1 MKILF
6 TAAIIF
12 LCVGI
17 SLFAKNTT
25 LTEAQSML
33 NMKSIE
39 FIENKGQI
47 ADQNGNV
54 NYDVLFISEVPYG
67 TVTIRR
73 DGISCSFIKRNQEKV
88 KAQRDKLL
96 SKEKFD
102 KQSEFEDV
110 AIPTE
115 IYRVDMRLKGSNFNP
130 EIEKFEITE
139 DYNNY
144 YLAHCPDGITHVRK
158 FKTVKLSDVY
168 PNIDFVVYANNDGLV
183 QYDFVVKPGANPNL
197 INFAFEGAKDV
208 EITADG
214 TLKVETPLGSIE
226 QKAPV
231 AYQPYDLNDY
241 LNSREYNNSP
251 QSPVPSPQTHFTKN
265 SDNTISFNITNYDQS
280 KPLIIDPPTR
290 LWGTY
295 YGGSRNDKGYS
306 VATDDSDYVYLAG
319 QTESSNAIATAGSH
333 QSSLG
338 GASDAFLVKFNS
350 DGVRQWGTYYGGD
363 GDEYGSSV
371 TTDDSGYV
379 YLAGQTESRNAIA
392 TAGSHQSSYGF
403 TRDAFLA
410 KFNSNGVREWG
421 TYYGGSNY
429 EEGNSV
435 ATDGSGFVY
444 LAGGTS
450 SSNAIATAGS
460 HQSSFGGNYDA
471 FLVKFNSN
479 GVRQWG
485 TYYGGSS
492 GDYGNSV
499 ATDVSGYVYLA
510 GKTES
515 SDSIATAGSHQSS
528 IGGAGDAFLVKFNSN
543 GVREWGTYYG
553 GSGEECYYNNCS
565 VATDGLGYVYLAG
578 ETQSSDSIAS
588 TSSHQSSFGGCNWDA
603 FLVKFNSNGVRQW
616 GTYYGGS
623 DEDNGYSVAT
633 DALGNVYLAGFTE
646 SSDSIATAG
655 SHKSSIG
662 DVDMDAFLVKFNSNG
677 VRQWGTY
684 YGGSNSDY
692 GFSVATDGSDYVYLA
707 GATVSS
713 DSIATAG
720 SHQSSLGDGGEVVG
734 DAFLVKFESEN
745 SYIFEE
751 EIVNDYFSIEYFPNP
766 FNSILNVKLSVKKT
780 SYFILDILN
789 YNGEKIERIESNLLL
804 EGDYNFTS
812 NTQKYSDGAY
822 FLRVT
827 TNENQFI
834 YKLIHL
840 K

>member
-88 KAQRDKLL
+88 KAQRDKML
-96 SKEKFD
+96 SKERFD
-102 KQSEFEDV
+102 KQNEFEDE

-115 IYRVDMRLKGSNFNP
+115 IYCVDMRLKGSSFNP
-130 EIEKFEITE
+130 NFEQFEMTE

-197 INFAFEGAKDV
+197 INFVFEGAKDV

-241 LNSREYNNSP
+241 LNSRDFCS
-251 QSPVPSPQTHFTKN
+251 QSPVPSSQTHFTKN
-265 SDNTISFNITNYDQS
+265 SNNTISFNIANYDQS

-295 YGGSRNDKGYS
+295 YGGSDTDYGNSVATDGTGYVYLAGRTYSNYAIATTGSHQSSFGGDTDAFLVKFNSDGVRQWATYYGGSGYDYGYS
-306 VATDDSDYVYLAG
+306 VATAGWLYVYLAG
-319 QTESSNAIATAGSH
+319 TTESSDAIATAGSH
-333 QSSLG
+333 QSNYG
-338 GASDAFLVKFNS
+338 GGDWDAFLVKFNS

-363 GDEYGSSV
+363 FEDCCTSV
-371 TTDDSGYV
+371 AIDGFYYV
-379 YLAGQTESRNAIA
+379 YIVGYTASRNAIV
-392 TAGSHQSSYGF
+392 TAGSHQTFYGGGLL
-403 TRDAFLA
+403 DVFLV
-410 KFNSNGVREWG
+410 KFNTTGFREWG
-421 TYYGGSNY
+421 TYYGGT
-429 EEGNSV
+429 NSEIGTSI
-435 ATDGSGFVY
+435 ATDGSDYVY
-444 LAGGTS
+444 LTGRTNS
-450 SSNAIATAGS
+450 INAIATAGS
-460 HQSSFGGNYDA
+460 HQSSFGGSDYDAFLIKFNSSGVRQWGTYYGGSSDDYGNSLAIDGSGYLYLAGRTGSLSSISTAGSHQSTIGGWDDA
-471 FLVKFNSN
+471 FLVKFNSNGIRQWGTYYGGIYEDNGNSLATDGSGYVYLIGWTYSSDSIATTGSYQSSLGSGYYSDAFLVKFNGN

-492 GDYGNSV
+492 EDYGYSV
-499 ATDVSGYVYLA
+499 ATDGSGYVYLA
-510 GKTES
+510 GSTGS

-528 IGGAGDAFLVKFNSN
+528 
-543 GVREWGTYYG
+543 
-553 GSGEECYYNNCS
+553 
-565 VATDGLGYVYLAG
+565 
-578 ETQSSDSIAS
+578 
-588 TSSHQSSFGGCNWDA
+588 FGG
-603 FLVKFNSNGVRQW
+603 G
-616 GTYYGGS
+616 
-623 DEDNGYSVAT
+623 
-633 DALGNVYLAGFTE
+633 
-646 SSDSIATAG
+646 I
-655 SHKSSIG
+655 
-662 DVDMDAFLVKFNSNG
+662 
-677 VRQWGTY
+677 
-684 YGGSNSDY
+684 
-692 GFSVATDGSDYVYLA
+692 
-707 GATVSS
+707 
-713 DSIATAG
+713 
-720 SHQSSLGDGGEVVG
+720 
-734 DAFLVKFESEN
+734 DAFLVKFESEY
-745 SYIFEE
+745 SYVFEE

-766 FNSILNVKLSVKKT
+766 FQSKLNIKLLIKQSSNFT
-780 SYFILDILN
+780 IDIWENTGKYLE
-789 YNGEKIERIESNLLL
+789 GIESKFLP
-804 EGDYNFTS
+804 EGEYNFSFNS
-812 NTQKYSDGAY
+812 NIYPDGNY
-822 FLRVT
+822 FLRVF
-827 TNENQFI
+827 TNEQQFT

>member
-12 LCVGI
+12 LCGGI

-25 LTEAQSML
+25 LNEAQSML
-33 NMKSIE
+33 NTKNIE

-54 NYDVLFISEVPYG
+54 NYDVLFIAEVPYG

-96 SKEKFD
+96 SKERFD
-102 KQSEFEDV
+102 KQSELEDEV
-110 AIPTE
+110 IPTE

-130 EIEKFEITE
+130 EIQKFEMTA

-158 FKTVKLSDVY
+158 FKTVKLSEVY

-226 QKAPV
+226 QKSPA

-251 QSPVPSPQTHFTKN
+251 QSQIPSPQTRFTKN
-265 SDNTISFNITNYDQS
+265 SDNTISFNIGNYDQS
-280 KPLIIDPPTR
+280 KSLIIDPPTR

-295 YGGSRNDKGYS
+295 YGGSITDEGLS
-306 VATDDSDYVYLAG
+306 VATDGSGYVYLAG
-319 QTESSNAIATAGSH
+319 RTYSSNAIATAGSH
-333 QSSLG
+333 QSSVDGSGYDDAFLVKFDSDGVRKWGTYYG
-338 GASDAFLVKFNS
+338 GSGEDYGSSVAIDNSGYVYLAGYTGSSNAIATTASHQNSFGGVNDAFLVKFNS
-350 DGVRQWGTYYGGD
+350 DGVRKWGTYYGGSDNDKGNSVATD
-363 GDEYGSSV
+363 G
-371 TTDDSGYV
+371 SGYV
-379 YLAGQTESRNAIA
+379 YLAGYTKSGNAIATAGSHQSYLGVDYEAFLVKFNSDGVRKWGTYYGGYNSDYSFSVATDGSDYVYLTGFTSSSDEIA
-392 TAGSHQSSYGF
+392 TAGSHQSSYGGNK
-403 TRDAFLA
+403 DAFLV
-410 KFNSNGVREWG
+410 KFNSDGVRLWG
-421 TYYGGSNY
+421 TYYGGSY
-429 EEGNSV
+429 LEEGYSV
-435 ATDGSGFVY
+435 TTDGSGYVY
-444 LAGGTS
+444 LAGSTN
-450 SSNAIATAGS
+450 SSNAIATDSS
-460 HQSSFGGNYDA
+460 HQSSYGGGNTDA

-485 TYYGGSS
+485 TYYGGSEE
-492 GDYGNSV
+492 DYSNSV
-499 ATDVSGYVYLA
+499 ATDGSVYVYLA
-510 GKTES
+510 GETYS
-515 SDSIATAGSHQSS
+515 RDSIATAGSHQSS
-528 IGGAGDAFLVKFNSN
+528 IG
-543 GVREWGTYYG
+543 
-553 GSGEECYYNNCS
+553 S
-565 VATDGLGYVYLAG
+565 VLL
-578 ETQSSDSIAS
+578 
-588 TSSHQSSFGGCNWDA
+588 DA

-616 GTYYGGS
+616 GTYYGGWG
-623 DEDNGYSVAT
+623 EDYGKSVAT
-633 DALGNVYLAGFTE
+633 
-646 SSDSIATAG
+646 
-655 SHKSSIG
+655 
-662 DVDMDAFLVKFNSNG
+662 
-677 VRQWGTY
+677 
-684 YGGSNSDY
+684 GGS
-692 GFSVATDGSDYVYLA
+692 GYVYLA
-707 GATVSS
+707 GYTMSGNA
-713 DSIATAG
+713 IATAG
-720 SHQSSLGDGGEVVG
+720 SHQNSLGGKSDS

-745 SYIFEE
+745 SYVFEE

-766 FNSILNVKLSVKKT
+766 FNNLLNVKLSVKKT
-780 SYFILDILN
+780 SYFIIDILN
-789 YNGEKIERIESNLLL
+789 YNGEKIERIESNLFP
-804 EGDYNFTS
+804 EGDYNFTA

-827 TNENQFI
+827 TNENQFT

>member
-54 NYDVLFISEVPYG
+54 NYDVLFIAEVPYG

-73 DGISCSFIKRNQEKV
+73 DGISCSFIKRNQEKL
-88 KAQRDKLL
+88 KAQREKML

-102 KQSEFEDV
+102 KLNELEDE

-130 EIEKFEITE
+130 NFEQFEMTE

-183 QYDFVVKPGANPNL
+183 QYDFVVKPGANPNS
-197 INFAFEGAKDV
+197 INFEFEGAKDV
-208 EITADG
+208 EITSDG

-241 LNSREYNNSP
+241 LNSRDFCS
-251 QSPVPSPQTHFTKN
+251 QSPVPSSQTHFTKN
-265 SDNTISFNITNYDQS
+265 SNNTISFNIANYDQS

-295 YGGSRNDKGYS
+295 FGGIIEDYGYS
-306 VATDDSDYVYLAG
+306 VATDDSGYVYLAG
-319 QTESSNAIATAGSH
+319 ETNSSKAIATTGSHQSSHGDWDDAFLVKFNSNGARQWGTYYGGIGIDFGYSVATDGSGYVYLTGETTSIDAIATAGSH
-333 QSSLG
+333 QISYDG
-338 GASDAFLVKFNS
+338 NHDAFLVKFNS
-350 DGVRQWGTYYGGD
+350 SGVRQWGTYYGGSDNEKGLSVVTDGLGYAYLAGLTTSLNSIATAGSHQSTYGGSGIFGGDAFLVKFDCDGVRQWGTYYGGNYD
-363 GDEYGSSV
+363 DYGKSV
-371 TTDDSGYV
+371 TTDGFGYV
-379 YLAGQTESRNAIA
+379 YLTGSTYSSNSIA
-392 TAGSHQSSYGF
+392 TAGSHESSFGG
-403 TRDAFLA
+403 AFLV
-410 KFNSNGVREWG
+410 KFNSNGVRQWG
-421 TYYGGSNY
+421 TYYGGGAGDV
-429 EEGNSV
+429 GNSV
-435 ATDGSGFVY
+435 ATDGSGNIY
-444 LAGGTS
+444 LAGETWS
-450 SSNAIATAGS
+450 RYSIATDSS
-460 HQSSFGGNYDA
+460 HQSYFGGDYDA

-492 GDYGNSV
+492 EDYGNSV
-499 ATDVSGYVYLA
+499 ATDGSGYVYLT
-510 GKTES
+510 GRTTS
-515 SDSIATAGSHQSS
+515 SNAIATAGSHQSS
-528 IGGAGDAFLVKFNSN
+528 NGGGYYISDAFLVKFNSN

-553 GSGEECYYNNCS
+553 GSDYDMGNS
-565 VATDGLGYVYLAG
+565 VATDGSGNVYLAG
-578 ETQSSDSIAS
+578 ETYSSDSIPTAG
-588 TSSHQSSFGGCNWDA
+588 SHQSSFGGWIDA
-603 FLVKFNSNGVRQW
+603 FLVKF
-616 GTYYGGS
+616 
-623 DEDNGYSVAT
+623 
-633 DALGNVYLAGFTE
+633 
-646 SSDSIATAG
+646 
-655 SHKSSIG
+655 K
-662 DVDMDAFLVKFNSNG
+662 
-677 VRQWGTY
+677 
-684 YGGSNSDY
+684 
-692 GFSVATDGSDYVYLA
+692 
-707 GATVSS
+707 
-713 DSIATAG
+713 
-720 SHQSSLGDGGEVVG
+720 
-734 DAFLVKFESEN
+734 SEN
-745 SYIFEE
+745 SYVFEE

-789 YNGEKIERIESNLLL
+789 YNGEEIERIESNLLL
-804 EGDYNFTS
+804 AGDYNFTA
-812 NTQKYSDGAY
+812 NTQKYPDGAY

-827 TNENQFI
+827 TNENQFT